1 MSVYIPALG
10 AIAVAVFTAI
20 WGAIIYPRQKA
31 VDRQNYADQKAI
43 DREEYAAQKK
53 TDREI
58 ELRNRRMKEYEGYLT
73 AFRKDARLYD
83 YGRTPAE
90 DSKEKIETVNE
101 YWLAYGTLFQLAPDP
116 VLLAVAEFHKFAWL
130 REPYVESDEAYDR
143 RFKTLYAAMIIEM
156 RKDAFEETRL
166 PQELVEELL
175 PFYFSQASE
184 PASDEGEE
192 SPRSRASWRRR
203 ER

>member
-58 ELRNRRMKEYEGYLT
+58 ELRNRRMKEYESYLT

-116 VLLAVAEFHKFAWL
+116 VLLAVADFHKFAWL
-130 REPYVESDEAYDR
+130 REPPGVTGDAYDQ

-156 RKDAFEETRL
+156 RRDAFEETEL

-175 PFYFSQASE
+175 PFNFS
-184 PASDEGEE
+184 PASDPTRDEQEN
-192 SPRSRASWRRR
+192 
-203 ER
+203 